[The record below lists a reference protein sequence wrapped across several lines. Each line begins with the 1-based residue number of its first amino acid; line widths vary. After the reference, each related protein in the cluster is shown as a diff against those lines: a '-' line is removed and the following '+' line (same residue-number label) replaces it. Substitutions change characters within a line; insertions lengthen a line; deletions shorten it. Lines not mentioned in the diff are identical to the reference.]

1 MESLKLNWEYLKATG
16 LVLGAILWIVIAM
29 TLFFCF
35 VLGATTLNIGLIA
48 MAVLGTF
55 VFVYLSV
62 AITDKLDL

>member
-1 MESLKLNWEYLKATG
+1 MKLNWEYLKATG

-29 TLFFCF
+29 TLLFCF

>member
-1 MESLKLNWEYLKATG
+1 MKLNWEYLKATG